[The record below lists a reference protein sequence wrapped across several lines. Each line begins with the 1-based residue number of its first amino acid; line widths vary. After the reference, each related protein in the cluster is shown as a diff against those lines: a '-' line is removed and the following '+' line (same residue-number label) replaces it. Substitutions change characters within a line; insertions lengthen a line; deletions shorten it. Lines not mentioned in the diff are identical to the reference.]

1 MKKVFSVILAIAMI
15 VCMSSISAFAAGET
29 EVSNAMGI
37 GDAGNYKLTADIIGS
52 YEFKDGTY
60 VIDLNGHMITGSITV
75 NGADVTINDSS
86 ADKTGGVYTDS
97 NDAIMVDAGKLVANG
112 IQVTTMR
119 SDCDGFFVGGGEVI
133 INDCEIIA
141 QNAGVQSKAA
151 SAKVVVNGGSIVS
164 TLNALKVKNDAV
176 IEVGGDITM
185 SGTMNVDTNTC
196 TAAHTVEKAFVAS
209 EGYEIV
215 FGGAA
220 GAVTATV
227 NSLNAEAPTE
237 APTAEPTKEPT
248 AEPEEPTEEPEEPT
262 EEPAESTE
270 APAATTEA
278 TAAPTAAPVEGGDD
292 AKGGCGSVVGGVGA
306 VFALMAA
313 AVVVLKK
320 RK

>member
-176 IEVGGDITM
+176 IEVGGDLTM
-185 SGTMNVDTNTC
+185 SGTMNVDANTC

-227 NSLNAEAPTE
+227 NSLNAEEPTE
-237 APTAEPTKEPT
+237 APTAEPTEEPTEEPEEPT
-248 AEPEEPTEEPEEPT
+248 AEPEEPTEEP
-262 EEPAESTE
+262 ADSTE

-278 TAAPTAAPVEGGDD
+278 TAAPTAAPVEGGEE

>member
-29 EVSNAMGI
+29 EVSNAMEI
-37 GDAGNYKLTADIIGS
+37 GDAGNYKLTADITGS
-52 YEFKDGTY
+52 FELTAGTY
-60 VIDLNGHMITGSITV
+60 VIDLNGYMITGSITV
-75 NGADVTINDSS
+75 NGADVTLNDSS

-176 IEVGGDITM
+176 IEVGGDLTM

-227 NSLNAEAPTE
+227 NSLNAEEPTE
-237 APTAEPTKEPT
+237 APTAEPTEEPT
-248 AEPEEPTEEPEEPT
+248 AEPEEPTEEPEDATAEP
-262 EEPAESTE
+262 EDATE
-270 APAATTEA
+270 APAATAEA
-278 TAAPTAAPVEGGDD
+278 TAAPTAAPVDGGEDD
-292 AKGGCGSVVGGVGA
+292 KGGCGSVVGGVGA

>member
-176 IEVGGDITM
+176 IEVGGDLTM

-227 NSLNAEAPTE
+227 NSLNAEEPTE
-237 APTAEPTKEPT
+237 APTAVPTEVPT
-248 AEPEEPTEEPEEPT
+248 EDPTEVPTEAPAVEPTEK
-262 EEPAESTE
+262 PADSTE
-270 APAATTEA
+270 APVATENA
-278 TAAPTAAPVEGGDD
+278 VVEGSDSSAKD